1 MYALHDLFV
10 FFYSSSLCAFIS
22 FITLDFK
29 MHALLDCWYDHAS
42 TVCTVESCALYFP
55 FKIYFFKIHVFC
67 LILIGL
73 RNGCQFW
80 YHTCIYC
87 HWGQI
92 TETNGWKKTPFI
104 STLFQNN
111 AGCMNTFL
119 LLKCWFG
126 GGATYVV
133 LWFCFYIFVQCTMY

>member
-1 MYALHDLFV
+1 
-10 FFYSSSLCAFIS
+10 
-22 FITLDFK
+22 

-42 TVCTVESCALYFP
+42 TACTVESCALYFP
-55 FKIYFFKIHVFC
+55 FEIYFFKIHVFC

-92 TETNGWKKTPFI
+92 TETNGWKKKPIYIDSLSEQCWMYEHFSSFKMLI
-104 STLFQNN
+104 WGWGNLCSPLVLFLHFCTVYYVLIQTNY
-111 AGCMNTFL
+111 L
-119 LLKCWFG
+119 LAYL
-126 GGATYVV
+126 
-133 LWFCFYIFVQCTMY
+133 L